1 MAAGPGWQ
9 APPASLVIC
18 VAACWPAL
26 PPIRAEHLGRT
37 PWQAAGGRVPAPGVK
52 KSALNIDRVIA

>member
-26 PPIRAEHLGRT
+26 PRTWAGR
-37 PWQAAGGRVPAPGVK
+37 PGEQPGVVSLLPASKRVP
-52 KSALNIDRVIA
+52 